1 MIFIQSARQSL
12 GKLGRML
19 IILYLRLTI
28 KHMNPPP
35 HVMHMILYHLK
46 VALRNLT
53 KYKLQDLY
61 LGTEHRHRHR
71 HAGHRLRS

>member
-1 MIFIQSARQSL
+1 MIFIQSARQKPVKTWSYAYYPL
-12 GKLGRML
+12 PSPHNQ
-19 IILYLRLTI
+19 IYESP
-28 KHMNPPP
+28 H
-35 HVMHMILYHLK
+35 HVMHMILHHLK